1 MRIQWFVHGV
11 LAVWACLMIVIGASL
26 MVSHWVPLPR
36 PAVDDAAWSA
46 NLADIR
52 TDPASGRW
60 AVLHF
65 LYTDCPC
72 SRRVLEHVIE
82 QPPREG
88 VTERIV
94 LIGSDAALTTR
105 AEQQGYEVDRVSPE
119 ELKSKYGVEAA
130 PLLVVSDPDGIPRY
144 AGGYTSRKQ
153 GPDFQDRHIIAD
165 LMAGYD
171 VKPLP
176 LYGCAV
182 SRRLQGIVDPLGLKS
197 NKYSSSSLNK

>member
-1 MRIQWFVHGV
+1 MRTQWFVHGV
-11 LAVWACLMIVIGASL
+11 LAVWACLMIVIGSSL
-26 MVSHWVPLPR
+26 MVGHWVPLPR

-52 TDPASGRW
+52 TDEASGRW

-65 LYTDCPC
+65 LYAECPC

-82 QPPREG
+82 QPPRDG
-88 VTERIV
+88 VAERII
-94 LIGSDAALTTR
+94 LIGSDTALSAR
-105 AEQQGYEVDRVSPE
+105 AERQGYEVDSVSPD

-130 PLLVVSDPDGIPRY
+130 PLLVVSDPDGTPRY

-165 LMAGYD
+165 LMAGHE
-171 VKPLP
+171 VEPLP

-182 SRRLQGIVDPLGLKS
+182 SQRLQGIVDPLGLKS
-197 NKYSSSSLNK
+197 NNKSFSSLGK

>member
-1 MRIQWFVHGV
+1 MRTQWFVQGV

-26 MVSHWVPLPR
+26 MVSHWVPLPM

-46 NLADIR
+46 NLTNFC
-52 TDPASGRW
+52 TDQASGRW

-65 LYTDCPC
+65 LYAECPC

-82 QPPREG
+82 QPPRDG
-88 VTERIV
+88 VTEWIV
-94 LIGSDAALTTR
+94 LIGSDVELAAR
-105 AEQQGYEVDRVSPE
+105 AEKQGYKVDCVSPE

-130 PLLVVSDPDGIPRY
+130 PLLVVSDPDGKPRY

-153 GPDFQDRHIIAD
+153 GPNFQDRQILAD
-165 LMAGYD
+165 LMAGHK
-171 VKPLP
+171 VPALP

-197 NKYSSSSLNK
+197 NNNSPR